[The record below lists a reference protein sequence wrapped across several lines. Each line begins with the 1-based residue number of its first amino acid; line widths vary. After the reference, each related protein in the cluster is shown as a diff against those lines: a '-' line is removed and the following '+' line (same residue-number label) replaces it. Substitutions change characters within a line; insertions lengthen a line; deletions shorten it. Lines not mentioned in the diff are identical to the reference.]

1 MAFVYKHYQLKT
13 KPCNFD
19 VKCPSNLNRYDKQKN
34 LPPILEIDGLSYFG
48 CEGFTNCD
56 ETQILQL

>member
-34 LPPILEIDGLSYFG
+34 LAPILEIDGSSYFG
-48 CEGFTNCD
+48 CEAFTTR
-56 ETQILQL
+56 ES